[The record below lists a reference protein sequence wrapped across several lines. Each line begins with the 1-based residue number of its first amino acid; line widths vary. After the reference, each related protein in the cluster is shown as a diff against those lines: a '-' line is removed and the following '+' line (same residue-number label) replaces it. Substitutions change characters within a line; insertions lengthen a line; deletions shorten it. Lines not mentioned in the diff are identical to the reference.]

1 MINTNVYNVLQEH
14 ILQLQIFKVV
24 NNQVIKYAKNVQVQI
39 IKLIFIKHYVYVKMD
54 IMELINKIA

>member
-39 IKLIFIKHYVYVKMD
+39 IKLIFIKHYVYAKMD